1 MLPARQGSGHKGE
14 PMEVQLAFDRDGAS
28 VLLPDGLDTQI
39 LRPRFAAG
47 LPDENRALE
56 EAITNPIGCPSL
68 RELARGKRSAA
79 IAVCDITRPA
89 PNKVVLPHVI
99 RALEA
104 GGVPAHAIAILIA
117 TGLHR
122 EATADELDEI
132 LGAEILA
139 RHPVRSHRARE
150 IDEQTFLGETSGGTQ
165 AFVDERFVEADLHI
179 TLGFIEPHLM
189 AGFSGGRKLISIGLA
204 GERTIKR
211 LHSPLYMRDADATEG
226 SFPDNP
232 LHRELLEIAAMA
244 GHDFMVDVAL
254 TDTRS
259 IAAVF
264 AGEPV
269 ATHAQGVAFVRQS
282 TLARVEEPADAV
294 ITTSGGYPL
303 DLTFYQAV
311 KGLTA
316 AAHVVR
322 DGGEI
327 LLAAACKEGLGGPEF
342 SALVRSAGDSSALLD
357 ALTNRAVQVDQWQA
371 EKLAMV
377 ADRAQLS
384 FCVPGLSEDDRS
396 KLWGPAHADPQEA
409 VDGIVGRLGSGAR
422 LVVIPEGPYVFS
434 QLAPSAD
441 AGLGAR

>member
-1 MLPARQGSGHKGE
+1 MR
-14 PMEVQLAFDRDGAS
+14 VNLAFGQEGAS
-28 VLLPDGLDTQI
+28 VTLPEGLDTRV

-47 LPDENRALE
+47 LKDP
-56 EAITNPIGCPSL
+56 
-68 RELARGKRSAA
+68 SAA
-79 IAVCDITRPA
+79 IASAVQDPVGCQGLRQIAQGKSSASIAVCDITRPA
-89 PNKVVLPHVI
+89 PNRLVLPHVLG
-99 RALEA
+99 ALES
-104 GGVPAHAIAILIA
+104 GGISAQRITILIA

-122 EATADELDEI
+122 EATEEELEEI
-132 LGAEILA
+132 VGRPILDRYA
-139 RHPVRSHRARE
+139 VHSHRARE
-150 IDEQTFLGETSGGTQ
+150 IDEQVFLGETSGGTQ
-165 AFVDERFVEADLHI
+165 AFVDARFVEADVHV

-211 LHSPLYMRDADATEG
+211 LHSPMYMRDPNATEG

-232 LHRELLEIAAMA
+232 LHRELLEIAALA

-254 TDTRS
+254 TDTRE

-269 ATHAQGVAFVRQS
+269 AAHARGVDFVRQS
-282 TLARVEEPADAV
+282 TLATVGRPADAV
-294 ITTSGGYPL
+294 ITTSGGHPL

-327 LLAAACKEGLGGPEF
+327 LLAAACAEGLGGPEF
-342 SALVRSAGDSSALLD
+342 SDLVRQSGDAGKLLD
-357 ALTNRAVQVDQWQA
+357 SLADRSVEVDQWQA

-377 ADRAQLS
+377 AQKASLS
-384 FCVPGLSEDDRS
+384 FCVPGLDETDR
-396 KLWGPAHADPQEA
+396 KRLWGPAHANAQEA
-409 VDGIVGRLGSGAR
+409 VEGLLSRLPKAASV
-422 LVVIPEGPYVFS
+422 VVIPEGPYVFS
-434 QLAPSAD
+434 QLGPAD
-441 AGLGAR
+441 

>member
-1 MLPARQGSGHKGE
+1 
-14 PMEVQLAFDRDGAS
+14 MEVQLAFDRDGAA
-28 VLLPDGLDTQI
+28 VELPDNLETQV
-39 LRPRFAAG
+39 LRPRFATG
-47 LPDENRALE
+47 LPDEDAALA
-56 EAITNPIGCPSL
+56 EAIDNPIGCPGL
-68 RELARGKRSAA
+68 ALLARGKRSAA

-89 PNKVVLPHVI
+89 PNKTVLPHVI

-104 GGVPAHAIAILIA
+104 GGVPAENITILIA

-122 EATADELDEI
+122 EATASELDEI
-132 LGAEILA
+132 LGAEVLQ
-139 RHPVRSHRARE
+139 RHPVHSHRAKE
-150 IDEQTFLGETSGGTQ
+150 IDEQVFLGETASGTQ

-211 LHSPLYMRDADATEG
+211 LHSPLFMRDADAVEG
-226 SFPDNP
+226 SFPENP
-232 LHRELLEIAAMA
+232 LHRELLEIAALA

-254 TDTRS
+254 TETRA

-269 ATHAQGVAFVRQS
+269 AAHSKGVEFVRQS
-282 TLARVEEPADAV
+282 TLASVEEPADAV

-316 AAHVVR
+316 ASHIVR

-342 SALVRSAGDSSALLD
+342 TSLMRAGGNSSELLD
-357 ALTNRAVQVDQWQA
+357 ALANRTVEVDQWQA

-377 ADRAQLS
+377 AERARLS
-384 FCVPGLSEDDRS
+384 FCVPGLSSKDRS

-409 VDGIVGRLGSGAR
+409 VDGMISRLDTGAR

-434 QLAPSAD
+434 QLSSVTAAN
-441 AGLGAR
+441 A

>member
-1 MLPARQGSGHKGE
+1 
-14 PMEVQLAFDRDGAS
+14 MEVQLAFDRDGAA
-28 VLLPDGLDTQI
+28 VELPDELNARV

-47 LPDENRALE
+47 LTDEHAALAA
-56 EAITNPIGCPSL
+56 AISNPIGSPGL
-68 RELARGKRSAA
+68 QRMAQGNRTAA

-89 PNKVVLPHVI
+89 PNKTVLPHVI

-104 GGVPAHAIAILIA
+104 GGIPAGNITILIA

-122 EATADELDEI
+122 EATEEELDEI
-132 LGAEILA
+132 LGPEILK
-139 RHPVRSHRARE
+139 RHPVHSHRARE
-150 IDEQTFLGETSGGTQ
+150 IEEQVFLGETSGGTQ

-211 LHSPLYMRDADATEG
+211 LHSPLYMRDQNATEG

-232 LHRELLEIAAMA
+232 LHRELLGIAALA

-254 TDTRS
+254 TETRA

-269 ATHAQGVAFVRQS
+269 AAHAHGVEFVRQS
-282 TLARVEEPADAV
+282 TLAHVDEPADAV

-316 AAHVVR
+316 ASHIVR
-322 DGGEI
+322 EGGEI
-327 LLAAACKEGLGGPEF
+327 LLAAACREGLGGPEF
-342 SALVRSAGDSSALLD
+342 SSLVRTAGDSAELLD
-357 ALTNRAVQVDQWQA
+357 ALAKGSVQVDQWQA

-377 ADRAQLS
+377 AEKAQLS
-384 FCVPGLSEDDRS
+384 FCVPGLSQDDRS
-396 KLWGPAHADPQEA
+396 KLWGPAHSDPQEA
-409 VDGIVGRLGSGAR
+409 VDDMVGRLKENTR
-422 LVVIPEGPYVFS
+422 VVIIPEGPYVFS
-434 QLAPSAD
+434 QLGSTPSLRA
-441 AGLGAR
+441 

>member
-1 MLPARQGSGHKGE
+1 
-14 PMEVQLAFDRDGAS
+14 MEIQLAFGRGGAA
-28 VLLPDGLDTQI
+28 VEVPDDLDSQI
-39 LRPRFAAG
+39 LRPRFAEG
-47 LPDENRALE
+47 LPDADAAIAAALE
-56 EAITNPIGCPSL
+56 RPIESPGLRAI
-68 RELARGKRSAA
+68 AQGKRSAA

-89 PNKVVLPHVI
+89 PNKVVLPPVI
-99 RALEA
+99 RALET
-104 GGVPAHAIAILIA
+104 GGIAAECITILIA

-122 EATADELDEI
+122 EATPDELKEIVGPEI
-132 LGAEILA
+132 LR
-139 RHPVRSHRARE
+139 RHPVHSHRARE
-150 IDEQTFLGETSGGTQ
+150 IDEQVFLGETSGGTQ
-165 AFVDERFVEADLHI
+165 AFVDERFVESDIRI

-211 LHSPLYMRDADATEG
+211 LHSPLFMRDGKATEG

-254 TDTRS
+254 TETRD

-269 ATHAQGVAFVRQS
+269 AAHAQGVDFVRKS
-282 TLARVEEPADAV
+282 TLAEVSEPADAV

-316 AAHVVR
+316 ASHIVR

-327 LLAAACKEGLGGPEF
+327 LLAAACREGLGGPEF
-342 SALVRSAGDSSALLD
+342 SGLVRTARDSEELLEAL
-357 ALTNRAVQVDQWQA
+357 ASRAVQIDQWQA

-377 ADRAQLS
+377 ARKAKLS
-384 FCVPGLSEDDRS
+384 FCVPGLSKGDRAM
-396 KLWGPAHADPQEA
+396 LWGQAHADPQRA
-409 VDGIVGRLGSGAR
+409 VDGLMSRLECGGR

-434 QLAPSAD
+434 QLEDKA
-441 AGLGAR
+441 AG

>member
-1 MLPARQGSGHKGE
+1 MQVR
-14 PMEVQLAFDRDGAS
+14 LAFDREGTTVDI
-28 VLLPDGLDTQI
+28 PDELDTQV
-39 LRPRFAAG
+39 LRPRFATG
-47 LPDENRALE
+47 LADEDAALAA
-56 EAITNPIGCPSL
+56 AIASPIGCPSL
-68 RELARGKRSAA
+68 EDLARGKKSAA

-89 PNKVVLPHVI
+89 PNKTVLPHVI
-99 RALEA
+99 GALQA
-104 GGVPAHAIAILIA
+104 GGISPSAITIMIA

-122 EATADELDEI
+122 EATAEELEEI
-132 LGAEILA
+132 VGKNILKH
-139 RHPVRSHRARE
+139 HPVHSHRARE
-150 IDEQTFLGETSGGTQ
+150 IDEQAFLGETAGGTQ

-189 AGFSGGRKLISIGLA
+189 AGFSGGRKLIGIGLA

-211 LHSPLYMRDADATEG
+211 LHSPLYMRDPKATEG

-254 TDTRS
+254 TDTRA

-269 ATHAQGVAFVRQS
+269 SAHAQGVEFVRQS
-282 TLARVEEPADAV
+282 TLATLDQPADAV

-316 AAHVVR
+316 AAHIVR
-322 DGGEI
+322 EGGEI
-327 LLAAACKEGLGGPEF
+327 LLAAACNEGLGGPEF
-342 SALVRSAGDSSALLD
+342 SQLVRESDDFSELLD
-357 ALTNRAVQVDQWQA
+357 LLSERTVRVDQWQA

-377 ADRAQLS
+377 AQRAQLS
-384 FCVPGLSEDDRS
+384 FCVPGLSEADRS
-396 KLWGPAHADPQEA
+396 KLWGPSHADAQEA
-409 VDGIVGRLGSGAR
+409 VDGLMGRLRDGAR
-422 LVVIPEGPYVFS
+422 VIVIPEGPYVFS
-434 QLAPSAD
+434 QLQN
-441 AGLGAR
+441 

>member
-1 MLPARQGSGHKGE
+1 MQVR
-14 PMEVQLAFDRDGAS
+14 LAFDREGTTVDI
-28 VLLPDGLDTQI
+28 PDELDTQV

-47 LPDENRALE
+47 LADEDAALAA
-56 EAITNPIGCPSL
+56 AIASPIGCPSL
-68 RELARGKRSAA
+68 EDLARGKKSAA

-89 PNKVVLPHVI
+89 PNKTVLPHVI
-99 RALEA
+99 GALQA
-104 GGVPAHAIAILIA
+104 GGISPSAITIMIA

-122 EATADELDEI
+122 EATAEELEEI
-132 LGAEILA
+132 VGEAILKH
-139 RHPVRSHRARE
+139 HPVHSHRARE
-150 IDEQTFLGETSGGTQ
+150 IDEQVFLGETAGGTQ

-189 AGFSGGRKLISIGLA
+189 AGFSGGRKLIGIGLA

-211 LHSPLYMRDADATEG
+211 LHSPLYMRDPKATEG

-244 GHDFMVDVAL
+244 RHDFMVDVAL
-254 TDTRS
+254 TDTRA

-269 ATHAQGVAFVRQS
+269 SAHAQGVEFVRQS
-282 TLARVEEPADAV
+282 TLATLDQPADAV

-316 AAHVVR
+316 AAHIVR
-322 DGGEI
+322 EGGEI
-327 LLAAACKEGLGGPEF
+327 LLAAACNEGLGGPEF
-342 SALVRSAGDSSALLD
+342 SQLVRESDDFSELLD
-357 ALTNRAVQVDQWQA
+357 LLSERSVRVDQWQA

-377 ADRAQLS
+377 AQRAQLS
-384 FCVPGLSEDDRS
+384 FCVPGLSETDRS
-396 KLWGPAHADPQEA
+396 KLWGPSHTDAQAA
-409 VDGIVGRLGSGAR
+409 VDGLTGRLQDGAR
-422 LVVIPEGPYVFS
+422 VVVIPEGPYVFS
-434 QLAPSAD
+434 QLQN
-441 AGLGAR
+441 

>member
-1 MLPARQGSGHKGE
+1 MRIPSRDGTLD
-14 PMEVQLAFDRDGAS
+14 MEVNLAFDRGQAP
-28 VLLPDGLDTQI
+28 VTLPDRLETEV

-47 LPDENRALE
+47 LADENAALA
-56 EAITNPIGCPSL
+56 EAMGHPIGCPSL
-68 RELARGKRSAA
+68 EQLAQGKRSAA

-89 PNKVVLPHVI
+89 PNKTVLPHVI
-99 RALEA
+99 RALVA
-104 GGVPAHAIAILIA
+104 GGIATNKIEILIA

-122 EATADELDEI
+122 EATRNELLEI
-132 LGAEILA
+132 VGPEVAG
-139 RHPVRSHRARE
+139 RHPVHSHRARE
-150 IDEQTFLGETSGGTQ
+150 IDEQVFLGETSGGTQ
-165 AFVDERFVEADLHI
+165 AFVDGRFVDADLRI

-211 LHSPLYMRDADATEG
+211 LHSPLYMRDPRAIEG

-232 LHRELLEIAAMA
+232 LHRELLEIAALA

-254 TDTRS
+254 TESRA

-269 ATHAQGVAFVRQS
+269 AAHAQGVEFVRQS
-282 TLARVEEPADAV
+282 TLAKVGEPADAV

-316 AAHVVR
+316 ASHVVR
-322 DGGEI
+322 EGGEM
-327 LLAAACKEGLGGPEF
+327 LLAAACREGLGGPEF
-342 SALVRSAGDSSALLD
+342 SQLVRTASDSAQLLD
-357 ALTNRAVQVDQWQA
+357 ALASRPVQVDQWQA

-377 ADRAQLS
+377 AERAHLS
-384 FCVPGLSEDDRS
+384 FCVPGVASADRA
-396 KLWGPAHADPQEA
+396 KLWGPAHEDPQQA
-409 VDGIVGRLGSGAR
+409 VDDLVSRLPEIAR
-422 LVVIPEGPYVFS
+422 VVVIPEGPYVFS
-434 QLAPSAD
+434 QLGSA
-441 AGLGAR
+441 AAS